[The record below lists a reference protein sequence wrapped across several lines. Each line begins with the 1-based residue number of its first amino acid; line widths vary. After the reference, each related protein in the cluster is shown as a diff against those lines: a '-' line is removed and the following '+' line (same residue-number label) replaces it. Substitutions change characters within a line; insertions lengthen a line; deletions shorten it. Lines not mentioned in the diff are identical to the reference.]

1 MENRRSLILISLFVL
16 STLTLGKSG
25 YAQVKEAT
33 QVPDIIIVVFQG
45 QPLPA
50 DAADRVLQAGGKVTG
65 SLDAV
70 GILVASPVSVDG
82 DRLIRNLRKD
92 SAILDADYDRVLQL
106 IAPSQV
112 STDEENNISPDSHL
126 THPLPT
132 FSTSLPPDFFYT
144 STPQQ
149 WSVKRVGAAGGGV
162 PAPAGD
168 PTTGAWDVTK
178 GAGAKIAILDTGVNP
193 VHPDVASNLI
203 FNQALTFD
211 IPAAFGTPN
220 CEVPDASN
228 PPFDLP
234 ADQIGHGTWTSSL
247 AAGQIGGG
255 LMIGVAPQAKIL
267 NIKVLRNRPATPAE
281 LQQIGVPDTPFN
293 RCQFR
298 NGTGLFSWILQG
310 ILLANQQ
317 GADVISMSL
326 GGAVPRNI
334 PGGLGAA
341 IWSAFNRV
349 TNFVTSH
356 GSLVLAAAGNSAV
369 DLNRIGAVVALPVD
383 SPDVIAV
390 MATTNPALFPPTP
403 PARQP
408 CSAGADCLA
417 SYSDFGSSLHGLAAP
432 GGDLASGGCA
442 FSGSPCL
449 PTGFIRGACSSGV
462 PGTVN
467 PTPAGYPAT
476 GPPPAGTSW
485 GCFSFVGAAQH
496 AWYVQATG
504 TSAATPIA
512 AGAGALV
519 KSANPSLSPAQIRT
533 ILQQTAQEIGKVGYD
548 QLFNFGLVD
557 AAAAVFKAIQ

>member
-1 MENRRSLILISLFVL
+1 MENRRNLILISLFVL
-16 STLTLGKSG
+16 SALTLSKSC

-33 QVPDIIIVVFQG
+33 EVPDSIIVVFQG

-82 DRLIRNLRKD
+82 DTLIRSLRKD

-112 STDEENNISPDSHL
+112 STDEENNISPDTHL

-383 SPDVIAV
+383 SPHVIAV
-390 MATTNPALFPPTP
+390 MATTNPALSGKHALLEPTVLLLTATS
-403 PARQP
+403 ARACTAWRHLAAIYLPGAVRSPGRRASRQA
-408 CSAGADCLA
+408 SFAGR
-417 SYSDFGSSLHGLAAP
+417 AAP
-432 GGDLASGGCA
+432 GCLARSIQHLQVIQQRVLLRRA
-442 FSGSPCL
+442 P
-449 PTGFIRGACSSGV
+449 
-462 PGTVN
+462 
-467 PTPAGYPAT
+467 
-476 GPPPAGTSW
+476 
-485 GCFSFVGAAQH
+485 VGAASLLLERPNTLGMCRRP
-496 AWYVQATG
+496 ARVQQPR
-504 TSAATPIA
+504 SRLE
-512 AGAGALV
+512 LV
-519 KSANPSLSPAQIRT
+519 RW
-533 ILQQTAQEIGKVGYD
+533 
-548 QLFNFGLVD
+548 
-557 AAAAVFKAIQ
+557 